1 MKCHEHSKFHELFW
15 ILWGVVASA
24 SSKKDSTDPCFAGS
38 WTPSKC
44 QSQRLV
50 RTEENCRNHG
60 CSQVPKWARLTPNRE
75 RNDSWLYIQLW
86 VMSHIHMS
94 SWLNSNSLHIY
105 IYIYLSLSISL
116 SLHRPLGEFSIF
128 LKVSLPTSRNQHLC
142 WVVSWLRFRFAVA

>member
-1 MKCHEHSKFHELFW
+1 MKCHEHSEFHELFG
-15 ILWGVVASA
+15 ILWGVVVSA

-86 VMSHIHMS
+86 VMSHTHVF
-94 SWLNSNSLHIY
+94 LAKFQLPPY
-105 IYIYLSLSISL
+105 IYISLSISL
-116 SLHRPLGEFSIF
+116 SL
-128 LKVSLPTSRNQHLC
+128 SLSPSPSRGVQHL
-142 WVVSWLRFRFAVA
+142 AEGEPPYI

>member
-1 MKCHEHSKFHELFW
+1 MKCHEHSEFHELFG
-15 ILWGVVASA
+15 ILWGVVVSA
-24 SSKKDSTDPCFAGS
+24 SSKKYSTDPCFAGS

-105 IYIYLSLSISL
+105 VYIYISFSLSLSLSIAL
-116 SLHRPLGEFSIF
+116 SGS
-128 LKVSLPTSRNQHLC
+128 SASC
-142 WVVSWLRFRFAVA
+142 